1 MYSVSIDGQDHEASH
16 PRKIP
21 PSSSL
26 LWARNLRHY
35 IRSGSGLG
43 SKALMVISK
52 WDFFI
57 CCYWR
62 LVYGILC
69 MNYMADKP
77 EEGSISH
84 RVQRV
89 AKYRFLKKQS
99 DLLLNADDLDA
110 MWVCFKENCVIDDA
124 TGAEKARIDMS
135 ELDEDSDGFLQP
147 HEMEAYIRGLIP
159 NLAQLWDMPATFIQT
174 YCRIAA
180 HKFFFFCDSHRREKG
195 CIKKILLSN
204 CLQELM
210 ELHQESEE
218 EVTDI
223 EQAENWFSLTSAQRI
238 CAYSNQFSS
247 ADMFLALDKDMNGTL
262 SKQELREYYFVH
274 TQKCPS
280 PVHQL
285 WFNLERSLPVTI
297 IHLMSMS
304 VMAKLEEM
312 CAVSGPMTIERI
324 FSKKRENRKKNDRR
338 TEFTVRHVFAVSREF
353 AVSYRSRQPPLVQTY
368 SSDKNNST
376 AVPADMR
383 WIKTIKTIDY
393 LSKQADEDTIPM
405 TACTIL
411 WSHRSF

>member
-1 MYSVSIDGQDHEASH
+1 MYSVSIDGQDHEASR

-35 IRSGSGLG
+35 IGSGSGLG
-43 SKALMVISK
+43 SKALMELETK
-52 WDFFI
+52 
-57 CCYWR
+57 R
-62 LVYGILC
+62 ILL
-69 MNYMADKP
+69 NIFKEKQQKSAEAGTIPSFYKKKP

-124 TGAEKARIDMS
+124 TGAEKVSLTQARIDMS

-159 NLAQLWDMPATFIQT
+159 NLAQLRDMPAAFFQM

-180 HKFFFFCDSHRREKG
+180 HKFFFFCDPHRREKG

-204 CLQELM
+204 YLQELM

-262 SKQELREYYFVH
+262 SKQELREYVDGTLTDIFIERAFDEHVRHGKTGGGNAREMDFESFLDFVLALENKDTPEGLTYLFQCLDLRGRGYLTTADIH
-274 TQKCPS
+274 TLFRD
-280 PVHQL
+280 VHQK
-285 WFNLERSLPVTI
+285 W
-297 IHLMSMS
+297 
-304 VMAKLEEM
+304 
-312 CAVSGPMTIERI
+312 IEGGNYELCIEDVRDWDMVKPSDPLRI
-324 FSKKRENRKKNDRR
+324 
-338 TEFTVRHVFAVSREF
+338 T
-353 AVSYRSRQPPLVQTY
+353 L
-368 SSDKNNST
+368 
-376 AVPADMR
+376 AD
-383 WIKTIKTIDY
+383 
-393 LSKQADEDTIPM
+393 LL
-405 TACTIL
+405 ACK
-411 WSHRSF
+411 

>member
-1 MYSVSIDGQDHEASH
+1 MPWWNWNQLKLETKRILLNIFKEKQQKSAEAGT
-16 PRKIP
+16 IP
-21 PSSSL
+21 SF
-26 LWARNLRHY
+26 Y
-35 IRSGSGLG
+35 
-43 SKALMVISK
+43 KK
-52 WDFFI
+52 
-57 CCYWR
+57 
-62 LVYGILC
+62 
-69 MNYMADKP
+69 KP

-124 TGAEKARIDMS
+124 TEQIGPKCRRFFSPSNFMKFEKDESGRIAILPFYLYVMHTVSLTQARIDMS

-147 HEMEAYIRGLIP
+147 HAWEMEAYIRGLIP
-159 NLAQLWDMPATFIQT
+159 NLAQLRDMPAAFFQM

-180 HKFFFFCDSHRREKG
+180 HKFFFFCDPHRREKG
-195 CIKKILLSN
+195 CIKKILLCN
-204 CLQELM
+204 YLQELM

-262 SKQELREYYFVH
+262 SKQELREYVDGTLTDIFIERAFDEHVRHGKTGGGNAREMDFESFLDFVLALENKDTPEGLTYLFQCLDLRGRGYLTTADIH
-274 TQKCPS
+274 TLFS
-280 PVHQL
+280 RGR
-285 WFNLERSLPVTI
+285 F
-297 IHLMSMS
+297 
-304 VMAKLEEM
+304 
-312 CAVSGPMTIERI
+312 SGPMTIERI

-353 AVSYRSRQPPLVQTY
+353 AVSYRL
-368 SSDKNNST
+368 
-376 AVPADMR
+376 
-383 WIKTIKTIDY
+383 
-393 LSKQADEDTIPM
+393 
-405 TACTIL
+405 
-411 WSHRSF
+411 